1 MGSIVPLFQ
10 LVKNKKC
17 KFFWNHF
24 GFSGG
29 GGGSTADP
37 MFGKGVRR
45 PNIRRHVVR
54 PGVDGLHVI
63 HFSPLGLDVIHFVS
77 AGSQ

>member
-1 MGSIVPLFQ
+1 MVDFLLVFFGESVSLRIRQDPTILLDFTRFLLGFYSKLGSIVPLFQ

-29 GGGSTADP
+29 GGGTPYRSAD
-37 MFGKGVRR
+37 
-45 PNIRRHVVR
+45 
-54 PGVDGLHVI
+54 
-63 HFSPLGLDVIHFVS
+63 
-77 AGSQ
+77 

>member
-1 MGSIVPLFQ
+1 MGSSSRELSR
-10 LVKNKKC
+10 LLSR
-17 KFFWNHF
+17 H
-24 GFSGG
+24 GG
-29 GGGSTADP
+29 P
-37 MFGKGVRR
+37 KFGKGVRR